1 MEEKRKKA
9 LIALKKAKSSLE
21 KNIKMIEED
30 EKCNDIVVQ
39 NMACIWLIKSAN
51 NSLIEAF
58 IELCQDDKK
67 TKKQKIIELFK
78 LSHK

>member
-1 MEEKRKKA
+1 MEEKKKKA

-67 TKKQKIIELFK
+67 TKKEKIIELFK

>member
-1 MEEKRKKA
+1 MNEKKKKA

-58 IELCQDDKK
+58 IETCDEDREI
-67 TKKQKIIELFK
+67 KKQKIIELFK